1 MSEEHEQKIQRILVA
16 LDSSPASL
24 AALEA
29 AAELAASFGAELIGL
44 FVEDINLLRLT
55 NLSFTYEVGLF
66 STTRRQ
72 LDSQSLERQLRLQAN
87 QARQALALISERA
100 QVNWSFRVARGVI
113 AAELLAAAL
122 EADLVSLGRV
132 GWSPLSRR
140 RLGSTAQTI
149 LFQAPRL
156 TLVLQP
162 GHRLGLPL
170 LVIYDGS
177 APAQKALA
185 AAARLVHGRAGQLT
199 VVVLAADRE
208 TAERLQTEAE
218 TQLQSQDLAARYVWQ
233 LDPDVRKLTALI
245 QTEGCRMLVLPTD
258 GSLLNQETILSL
270 LQETECPV
278 LVVR

>member
-1 MSEEHEQKIQRILVA
+1 MNEEHEQKIQRILVA

-44 FVEDINLLRLT
+44 FVEDINLLRLS

-72 LDSQSLERQLRLQAN
+72 LDAQSLERQLRLQAN
-87 QARQALALISERA
+87 RARQALALISERA
-100 QVNWSFRVARGVI
+100 QVNWSFRVTRGVI
-113 AAELLAAAL
+113 AVELLAAAL
-122 EADLVSLGRV
+122 EADLVSLGRI
-132 GWSPLSRR
+132 GWSPLGRR

-162 GHRLGLPL
+162 GHHLGLPL
-170 LVIYDGS
+170 LVFYDGS
-177 APAQKALA
+177 ASAQKALA
-185 AAARLVHGRAGQLT
+185 AAARLGQHRAGQLT
-199 VVVLAADRE
+199 VVVLAAE
-208 TAERLQTEAE
+208 AAAAERLQAEAE
-218 TQLQSQDLAARYVWQ
+218 AHLQSQGLAARYLWQ
-233 LDPDVRKLTALI
+233 FGPDVRKLVALT
-245 QTEGCRMLVLPTD
+245 QTEGYRMLVLPSD
-258 GSLLNQETILSL
+258 GSLLNQEAILAL
-270 LQETECPV
+270 LQGTECPV